1 MAKKT
6 GICMNLDCDNY
17 KKEVEIEPGGEF
29 ECPLCHQP
37 LKEGRKTGG
46 NVPDPGKKKGMMIVG
61 GLAVAAVAAVGIYY
75 GITPKDTDSTDAP
88 KKDSIA
94 ITVDDNMEVED
105 VNVTSMTFMET
116 AKDMQLKP
124 DETRQLNI
132 DCRPGNANEAVT
144 WKSGNEAVATVSA
157 SGLVKAV
164 SAGRVTITAVTDRSK
179 TKAEIEVTVSDKGT
193 NSNRLKSSKG
203 TIDLGYGSYT
213 GELKNGKPHGYG
225 TITYK
230 TSTKI
235 VPSKDF
241 IANPGDTFE
250 GDFRDGKI
258 SGLGYWTH
266 DGNQTAVKP

>member
-6 GICMNLDCDNY
+6 GICINLDCDNY

-37 LKEGRKTGG
+37 LKEGKKGG
-46 NVPDPGKKKGMMIVG
+46 NAPDPGKTRVMMIVG

-75 GITPKDTDSTDAP
+75 GINQKGTDSADTSQKDTV
-88 KKDSIA
+88 

-144 WKSGNEAVATVSA
+144 WTSVNEAVATVSA

-179 TKAEIEVTVSDKGT
+179 AKAEIEVTVSDKGKDS
-193 NSNRLKSSKG
+193 NSLKSGKG